1 MSILPRRREH
11 SAATVRFTWLG
22 EGQHARTGDGKEA
35 CAVNG
40 GGVGPMLPR
49 MWLGSRMTNYV
60 LTVYKFAS

>member
-22 EGQHARTGDGKEA
+22 EGQHARTGDGKDA
-35 CAVNG
+35 C
-40 GGVGPMLPR
+40 PMLPR